1 MKVMSKAYPSIPVG
15 HPDFKWTSHGDVQAV
30 WRRFGWVP
38 PSESM
43 TPPPPEKKLLEY
55 DPPNNLWR
63 IK

>member
-1 MKVMSKAYPSIPVG
+1 MKYMSKALPSIPVG
-15 HPDFKWTSHGDVQAV
+15 HPDYKWKSHGDVQAV

-38 PSESM
+38 PSEFM
-43 TPPPPEKKLLEY
+43 TPPPPEKLLEY

>member
-1 MKVMSKAYPSIPVG
+1 MKTMSKAYPSIPVG
-15 HPDFKWTSHGDVQAV
+15 HPDYKWKSHGDVQAV

-43 TPPPPEKKLLEY
+43 IPPPPEKLLEY

>member
-1 MKVMSKAYPSIPVG
+1 MKIKSTAYPSIPVG
-15 HPDFKWTSHGDVQAV
+15 HPDYKWKSHGDVQAV

-43 TPPPPEKKLLEY
+43 TPPPPEKLLEY